1 MKGTDRERQTEVKM
15 RRGIIRNEER
25 EGGRHSMKRMRM
37 IENEERGGMR

>member
-15 RRGIIRNEER
+15 RRGIIRNEQR
-25 EGGRHSMKRMRM
+25 GGGRDGMKRMGM